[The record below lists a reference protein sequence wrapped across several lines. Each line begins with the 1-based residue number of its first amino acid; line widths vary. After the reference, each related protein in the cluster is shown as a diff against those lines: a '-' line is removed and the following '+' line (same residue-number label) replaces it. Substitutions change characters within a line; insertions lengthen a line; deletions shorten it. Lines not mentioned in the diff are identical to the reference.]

1 MTADLIA
8 YAYAV
13 TVAAGGIMGYVK
25 KGSLMSGLAGL
36 AFGGIAGFGAYQT
49 SQNPNNYYV
58 SLGVSAVLT
67 GVMGS
72 RFLNSGKFMPAGLV
86 TVLSLAML
94 ARYGMR
100 MAQGTGAQK

>member
-1 MTADLIA
+1 MGADLIA
-8 YAYAV
+8 YAYAFA
-13 TVAAGGIMGYVK
+13 VAAGGLMGFVK
-25 KGSLMSGLAGL
+25 KGSVMSGLAGV
-36 AFGGIAGFGAYQT
+36 AFGGAAGFGAYQV
-49 SQNPNNYYV
+49 SQNPGNFYL

-72 RFLNSGKFMPAGLV
+72 RFYNSGKFMPAGLV

-100 MAQGTGAQK
+100 MVQGRQQ